1 MTAAMEAPIL
11 LPNGNTLQK
20 FVSTKGN
27 AHMTKAEYLTQVRT
41 LSRRIDYHNERLRRL
56 RDQADAVTSR
66 WGEHTASSGKDAP
79 YVHILESIEA
89 AREELEAEE
98 RLLVS
103 LRRQVE
109 DTVNTL
115 PEDKLRF
122 VLLYRYIE
130 ERKIEDIAELM
141 YTSLS
146 SVKRWIACALEL
158 LVLPEDP
165 ISIFAKS

>member
-1 MTAAMEAPIL
+1 M
-11 LPNGNTLQK
+11 
-20 FVSTKGN
+20 
-27 AHMTKAEYLTQVRT
+27 
-41 LSRRIDYHNERLRRL
+41 
-56 RDQADAVTSR
+56 
-66 WGEHTASSGKDAP
+66 
-79 YVHILESIEA
+79 
-89 AREELEAEE
+89 
-98 RLLVS
+98 S

-146 SVKRWIACALEL
+146 SVKRWIASALEL